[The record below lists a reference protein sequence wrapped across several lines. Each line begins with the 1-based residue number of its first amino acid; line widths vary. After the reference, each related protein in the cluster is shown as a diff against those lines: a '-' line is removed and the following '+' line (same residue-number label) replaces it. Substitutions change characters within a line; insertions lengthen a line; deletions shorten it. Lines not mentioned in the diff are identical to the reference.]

1 MSWPHHIAFRSVNE
15 RKSRFVYVISQDLQ
29 LTCLWSFARQ
39 GFIYDNFL
47 QILFLSLWGEVYYHW
62 GWGIIEVYYH
72 WISSIYD
79 PQDVPPEAVSNKL
92 FQISISWSITPTIH
106 ANKAIL
112 KLLSLAWMNDEG
124 NWKQRVLKIRSGA
137 LNCSQRKD
145 QSSMRPFENSRIDTE
160 LRP

>member
-1 MSWPHHIAFRSVNE
+1 MKIEICSRNQPGSVVDL
-15 RKSRFVYVISQDLQ
+15 FVVFGKPGIYL
-29 LTCLWSFARQ
+29 LSFPPYLV
-39 GFIYDNFL
+39 FYEPN
-47 QILFLSLWGEVYYHW
+47 LWGEVYYHW

-79 PQDVPPEAVSNKL
+79 PQDVPTEAVSNKL
-92 FQISISWSITPTIH
+92 FQTFISWSITPTIH

-145 QSSMRPFENSRIDTE
+145 QSSMRPFENSRIDTK
-160 LRP
+160 LRA